1 MLNPGKAHARSLT
14 RLNLAGFGV
23 MASKETWIRTAPD
36 TVRATFL
43 TRFPT
48 WFRLGV
54 IRSVEARPNRS
65 HPKHRAQ
72 GLVFLLSLLLASVL
86 AAFSQS
92 ISGASASPSAIH
104 GAPHDPQTDAAF
116 DHFYNMDYD
125 RATQE
130 FEKIVEKRP
139 NDPFAVNHLLT
150 AVLMRDL
157 YDTGAMNTGD
167 YANDSFI
174 GRTPRP
180 TDPKVKE
187 RIKQLVRRAEALE
200 EEELKANPKD
210 VNALYCRGVSRAQ
223 FSVYTGL
230 IERAWFSAL
239 RNAVGARHDHER
251 VLELDPNYVDAKMV
265 VGTHN
270 YVIGRLPWSVK
281 VAAAL
286 AGLSG
291 SAEKGLEYLR
301 EVARSEGENS
311 VDAKVVLTLF
321 LRREKQYDEAIGY
334 MNELSVRYPRNH
346 LFLTEVANLQR
357 ASGHLPEAE
366 ASYRKVWQ
374 TGREGKYGTL
384 HYELAAWGLGELL
397 RSEKSLAGAAAAYDL
412 VNQAPNPDP
421 DILQKANLAAGE
433 MYDLLDKRDLAMK
446 KYETVLAGN
455 ANTGPAD
462 QARRYI
468 KEAYRE

>member
-1 MLNPGKAHARSLT
+1 VTLQT
-14 RLNLAGFGV
+14 NLLKLKQSAEEV
-23 MASKETWIRTAPD
+23 LLLL
-36 TVRATFL
+36 FL
-43 TRFPT
+43 
-48 WFRLGV
+48 V
-54 IRSVEARPNRS
+54 
-65 HPKHRAQ
+65 
-72 GLVFLLSLLLASVL
+72 LSLVL
-86 AAFSQS
+86 VSCLSALSQS
-92 ISGASASPSAIH
+92 TPATGGSH

-150 AVLMRDL
+150 SVLIHNL

-180 TDPKVKE
+180 TEPKVKE
-187 RIKQLVRRAEALE
+187 RIKELVRRAENLE
-200 EEELKANPKD
+200 EQQLKANSKD
-210 VNALYCRGVSRAQ
+210 VDALYCRGVSRAQ

-230 IERAWFSAL
+230 VERAWFSAL
-239 RNAVGARHDHER
+239 RNAVGARHDHEH
-251 VLELDPNYVDAKMV
+251 VIELDPNYLDAKMV

-291 SAEKGLEYLR
+291 SPEKGLEYLR
-301 EVARSEGENS
+301 EVARSDGENA
-311 VDAKVVLTLF
+311 VDAKVVITLF
-321 LRREKQYDEAIGY
+321 LRREQQYDEALGY
-334 MNELSVRYPRNH
+334 MNELAVKYPRNH

-357 ASGHLPEAE
+357 SAGRLDEAE
-366 ASYRKVWQ
+366 AVYRRVWQ
-374 TGREGKYGTL
+374 NGREGKYGNL
-384 HYELAAWGLGELL
+384 HYEMAAWGLGELL
-397 RSEKSLAGAAAAYDL
+397 RSKKDTAGAASAYDL

-433 MYDLLDKRDLAMK
+433 MYDLLQKRDLAMK
-446 KYETVLAGN
+446 KYQTVLAGN

-468 KEAYRE
+468 REAYRE